1 VKIKCYGARGSI
13 PVCGEEYVKYGGD
26 TPCLE
31 IRSRDDAIIII
42 DAGTGIRRL
51 GTELLKQQEFAYNL
65 LLTHSHWD
73 HIIGFPFFKPI
84 YETNTVIKLFGCS
97 ATQGNMKKLLS
108 ATMSAP
114 FFPVPFDQMKAK
126 ILYSDICQ
134 FSYHISTIEIVPI
147 KLNHP
152 NGGQGYKLIEDGK
165 VFVFLT
171 DNELGYQH
179 RSGLNFATYVDFVT
193 AADLL
198 IHDAEY
204 TPQEYKLT
212 RGWGHSTYLEAL
224 ELAIQGK
231 VKCFGLFHHNQ
242 ERKDSDLDLMVQE
255 CREILHQKKVKMEC
269 FALSPLSELIL

>member
-1 VKIKCYGARGSI
+1 MLIRCYGARGSI

-31 IRSRDDAIIII
+31 IRSRENAIIII

-51 GTELLKQQEFAYNL
+51 GMELLNRQEFEYNL

-97 ATQGNMKKLLS
+97 STQGNMKKLLS
-108 ATMSAP
+108 ETMSAP
-114 FFPVPFDQMKAK
+114 FFPVPFDQMQAK
-126 ILYSDICQ
+126 ILYSDTCQ

-165 VFVFLT
+165 VLVFLT

-179 RSGLNFATYVDFVT
+179 RSGLNFATYVEFV
-193 AADLL
+193 AGADLL

-204 TPQEYKLT
+204 TAQEYKVT

-231 VKCFGLFHHNQ
+231 VKRFGLFHHNQ

-255 CREILHQKKVKMEC
+255 CREILHQKNVKMQC
-269 FALSPLSELIL
+269 FALSSMSELIL